1 MFEKIKLPSIKQI
14 VPNLLILPTIS
25 HWILPAGYEESMY
38 FSLFGV
44 PFYSFNICY
53 LIYIILYKYYIDNEE
68 IIFSR
73 IWVRRMSFAF
83 FCVIFIASLLNYAEP
98 ILPILLNSYSLFWI
112 APLMCFFPLTSKNI
126 INTKYLLIFT
136 LFFLCGEILL
146 YATGILTYK
155 SVSTNVVLS
164 GQIYDGGI
172 MRISTTIGAATGT
185 AVILVWLSAF
195 CISYFELNKYKK
207 LAIIL
212 VSTISIF
219 YTVSRGA
226 IIVWVLFLLVFF
238 YKNYLQYNSLIK
250 KLYFLIIFISIITS
264 LSYYSVFDPIIDRNK
279 QLENSSSLV
288 TGREKHLDK
297 SLKIIKES
305 HYLGAGAAMMFPE
318 KSIQKVVV
326 AQKKE
331 ASHNVYLIVAGETG
345 LLGLFF
351 FISIFIIM
359 YINIRE
365 EHLLIKILVLLSMIV
380 NFNTEGVIL
389 MSEFSTFFLFIL
401 LSVQKAKYIYE

>member
-1 MFEKIKLPSIKQI
+1 MFEKIKIPSIEQI
-14 VPNLLILPTIS
+14 VPNLLLLPTVS
-25 HWILPAGYEESMY
+25 HWILPAGYEELLY

-44 PFYSFNICY
+44 PFYGLNICY
-53 LIYIILYKYYIDNEE
+53 LIYIILHKYYVDNDE
-68 IIFSR
+68 IIYPR
-73 IWVRRMSFAF
+73 IWVRRLSFAF
-83 FCVIFIASLLNYAEP
+83 WCVILIVSLLNYAEP
-98 ILPILLNSYSLFWI
+98 ILPILMNSYSLFWI
-112 APLMCFFPLTSKNI
+112 APLLCFFPLSPKNI

-164 GQIYDGGI
+164 GQVYDGGI

-185 AVILVWLSAF
+185 AVILVWLAAF
-195 CISYFELNKYKK
+195 CISYFELKKYMK

-212 VSTISIF
+212 ISTISIF

-226 IIVWVLFLLVFF
+226 IIVWGVFILIFF

-250 KLYFLIIFISIITS
+250 KLYFFIIFISIIS
-264 LSYYSVFDPIIDRNK
+264 CLSYYSVFDPIIDRNK
-279 QLENSSSLV
+279 QLENSSSIV
-288 TGREKHLDK
+288 TGREKHIDK

-305 HYLGAGAAMMFPE
+305 NYLGAGAAMMFPE

-326 AQKKE
+326 AKKKE
-331 ASHNVYLIVAGETG
+331 ASHNIYLIVTGETG
-345 LLGLFF
+345 LLGLFI
-351 FISIFIIM
+351 FISIFIIL
-359 YINIRE
+359 YNNIRE

-389 MSEFSTFFLFIL
+389 MSEFISFFLFIL
-401 LSVQKAKYIYE
+401 MSVQKARIKYE